1 MAEAKNRIDSL
12 HDQMPAVYNTR
23 NNANW
28 SAIIEALGSSDEEIM
43 QLIQSVREQFFVKT
57 AKRPYLDRLGT
68 ANLVQRPR
76 FIGMDD
82 SVFRKFIPV
91 VAYSP
96 KQVKLI
102 LDELLDV
109 FFFKDSTTSFAMTKQ
124 FEPFVLQNGWELEY
138 EIDSY
143 MRERIEFREEEF
155 NDISNATANE
165 IVAAI
170 NRQSSNSYAIAFED
184 NLTKKINIRIFTNT
198 VGSKGAVKIVGGKA
212 NIGLRFDGFND
223 DAGAGGNSQWEIT
236 KVGDTVKMR
245 YTNVGNSP
253 KIETLNIG
261 DVVIITRP
269 GNEGSFVINE
279 VNVIE
284 NYIVFTNLLATNN
297 DTFTQSPTNDVRFF
311 TPFKNNVF
319 LKDRRAVVWE
329 VRPGEIIVE
338 MPPSPP
344 IVKRN
349 RKGAAHINGIQSKVQ
364 AYSKSLSNITLYR
377 PDEFPTGGGQFFF
390 IPENEIQT
398 YFPNDGD
405 TTYFKYNSR
414 LCSDMPVYTYSSRIG
429 SLLQGVSP
437 QLPEA
442 ASLNQFLLTSA
453 NRDTNNTLTITTAVA
468 NNYGVGDFIIIE
480 GATLGAGSGAT
491 VNGTW
496 KVTEVVS
503 NTQLKAYSFGGI
515 HGDRM
520 STGGTV
526 RMEKAAFSTS
536 GGVVLMRSSKLEP
549 RKLGP
554 YLWNEDSDFILS
566 SFTGNLV
573 AEINAGSTQK
583 NIYLSSNNIPNESG
597 QLIFNFGTEKQEGP
611 VRFFSKP
618 SGNVIAIDPSYVFE
632 NTHNIGDSVTVIRRR
647 GGMTFK
653 SYGDERAPYIT
664 DPAAA
669 REVLKELMQRVK
681 SVGIFINFIVRYPE
695 QYYATI
701 DVYKSGIDPG

>member
-12 HDQMPAVYNTR
+12 HDQMPAIYSTR
-23 NNANW
+23 TNPNW
-28 SAIIEALGSSDEEIM
+28 SALISALGSSDDEIM
-43 QLIQSVREQFFVKT
+43 QLIQSVREQFFIKT

-82 SVFRKFIPV
+82 SAFRKFIPV

-109 FFFKDSTTSFAMTKQ
+109 FFFKDSTTSFAMTNQ
-124 FEPFVLQNGWELEY
+124 FEPFVLQDGWDLEY

-143 MRERIEFREEEF
+143 SKERIEFREEEF
-155 NDISNATANE
+155 EDISNAKANE

-170 NRQSSNSYAIAFED
+170 NRQSSNSFAIAFED

-198 VGSKGAVKIVGGKA
+198 VGSKGAVKIIGGKA
-212 NIGLRFDGFND
+212 NIGLQFDGFNEE
-223 DAGAGGNSQWEIT
+223 AGAGGNSEWEIT
-236 KVGDTVKMR
+236 KIGDTVKMR

-253 KIETLNIG
+253 KIETLNVG

-269 GNEGSFVINE
+269 ENEGSFLINE

-284 NYIVFTNLLATNN
+284 NYIVFTNIFATEE
-297 DTFTQSPTNDVRFF
+297 TFTQSSTEDVRFF
-311 TPFKNNVF
+311 TPLKNNVF

-349 RKGAAHINGIQSKVQ
+349 RKGAAHINGIESKVQ
-364 AYSKSLSNITLYR
+364 AYNKTLSNITLDR
-377 PDEFPTGGGQFFF
+377 PDEFPTTGGQFYF

-414 LCSDMPVYTYSSRIG
+414 LCSDMPIYTYVSRVGNVI
-429 SLLQGVSP
+429 QGVSP
-437 QLPEA
+437 QLPDP
-442 ASLNQFLLTSA
+442 ASLNQFMLTSA
-453 NRDTNNTLTITTAVA
+453 NRDTSNTITVTTTVP
-468 NNYGVGDFIIIE
+468 NNYSINDFAIIE
-480 GATLGAGSGAT
+480 NAMLGAGSGPS

-496 KVTEVVS
+496 RITEIVS
-503 NTQLKAYSFGGI
+503 STQFKAYSFGGS
-515 HGDRM
+515 HGDRQ

-526 RMEKAAFSTS
+526 RVEKAAFSTS
-536 GGVVLMRSSKLEP
+536 GGIVLMRSSKLEP

-554 YLWNEDSDFILS
+554 YIWDQDSNFVLS
-566 SFTGNLV
+566 SFTGTLTE
-573 AEINAGSTQK
+573 EINAGSTQR
-583 NIYLSSNNIPNESG
+583 NIYLSTNNIPNESG
-597 QLIFNFGTEKQEGP
+597 QLIFNFGTEREEGP
-611 VRFFSKP
+611 VRFFLKP
-618 SGNVIAIDPSYVFE
+618 SSNVIAIDPSYVFE
-632 NTHNIGDSVTVIRRR
+632 NTHQVGDYVTVIRRQ
-647 GGMTFK
+647 GGMVLGP
-653 SYGDERAPYIT
+653 YGEQIAPYIT

-681 SVGIFINFIVRYPE
+681 SVGIFINFLVRYPE

-701 DVYKSGIDPG
+701 DVYRSGIDPG

>member
-1 MAEAKNRIDSL
+1 M
-12 HDQMPAVYNTR
+12 
-23 NNANW
+23 
-28 SAIIEALGSSDEEIM
+28 
-43 QLIQSVREQFFVKT
+43 REQFFIKT

-82 SVFRKFIPV
+82 SAFRKFIPV

-109 FFFKDSTTSFAMTKQ
+109 FFFKDSTTSFAMTNQ
-124 FEPFVLQNGWELEY
+124 FEPFVLQDGWDLEY

-143 MRERIEFREEEF
+143 SKERIEFREEEF
-155 NDISNATANE
+155 EDISNAKANE

-170 NRQSSNSYAIAFED
+170 NRQSSNSFAIAFED

-198 VGSKGAVKIVGGKA
+198 VGSKGAVKIIGGKA
-212 NIGLRFDGFND
+212 NIGLQFDGFNEE
-223 DAGAGGNSQWEIT
+223 AGAGGNSEWEIT
-236 KVGDTVKMR
+236 KIGDTVKMR

-253 KIETLNIG
+253 KIETLNVG

-269 GNEGSFVINE
+269 ENEGSFLINE

-284 NYIVFTNLLATNN
+284 NYIVFTNIFATEE
-297 DTFTQSPTNDVRFF
+297 TFTQSSTEDVRFF
-311 TPFKNNVF
+311 TPLKNNVF

-349 RKGAAHINGIQSKVQ
+349 RKGAAHINGIESKVQ
-364 AYSKSLSNITLYR
+364 AYNKTLSNITLDR
-377 PDEFPTGGGQFFF
+377 PDEFPTTGGQFYF

-414 LCSDMPVYTYSSRIG
+414 LCSDMPIYTYVSRVGNVI
-429 SLLQGVSP
+429 QGVSP
-437 QLPEA
+437 QLPDP
-442 ASLNQFLLTSA
+442 ASLNQFMLTSA
-453 NRDTNNTLTITTAVA
+453 NRDTSNTITVTTTVP
-468 NNYGVGDFIIIE
+468 NNYSINDFAIIE
-480 GATLGAGSGAT
+480 NAMLGAGSGPS

-496 KVTEVVS
+496 RITEIVS
-503 NTQLKAYSFGGI
+503 STQFKAYSFGGS
-515 HGDRM
+515 HGDRQ

-526 RMEKAAFSTS
+526 RVEKAAFSTS
-536 GGVVLMRSSKLEP
+536 GGIVLMRSSKLEP

-554 YLWNEDSDFILS
+554 YIWDQDSNFVLS
-566 SFTGNLV
+566 SFTGTLTE
-573 AEINAGSTQK
+573 EINAGSTQR
-583 NIYLSSNNIPNESG
+583 NIYLSTNNIPNESG
-597 QLIFNFGTEKQEGP
+597 QLIFNFGTEREEGP
-611 VRFFSKP
+611 VRFFLKP
-618 SGNVIAIDPSYVFE
+618 SSNVIAIDPSYVFE
-632 NTHNIGDSVTVIRRR
+632 NTHQVGDYVTVIRRQ
-647 GGMTFK
+647 GGMVLGP
-653 SYGDERAPYIT
+653 YGEQIAPYIT

-681 SVGIFINFIVRYPE
+681 SVGIFINFLVRYPE

-701 DVYKSGIDPG
+701 DVYRSGIDPG

>member
-124 FEPFVLQNGWELEY
+124 FEPFVLQDGWELEY

-143 MRERIEFREEEF
+143 MKERIEFREEEF
-155 NDISNATANE
+155 NDMSNATANE

-198 VGSKGAVKIVGGKA
+198 VGSKGAVKVVGGKA

-223 DAGAGGNSQWEIT
+223 DAGAGGNSEWEIT

-279 VNVIE
+279 VNVID
-284 NYIVFTNLLATNN
+284 NYIIFTNLLATNN

-311 TPFKNNVF
+311 TPVKNNVF

-364 AYSKSLSNITLYR
+364 AYSKSLSNITLDK

-414 LCSDMPVYTYSSRIG
+414 LCSDMPVYTYSSRVGNLI
-429 SLLQGVSP
+429 QGVSP

-480 GATLGAGSGAT
+480 GVTLGAGSGAT
-491 VNGTW
+491 TNGTW
-496 KVTEVVS
+496 KVTEVLS
-503 NTQLKAYSFGGI
+503 STQLKAYSFGGM
-515 HGDRM
+515 HGDRI

-536 GGVVLMRSSKLEP
+536 GGIVLMRSSKLEP

-566 SFTGNLV
+566 SFTGNLA

-583 NIYLSSNNIPNESG
+583 NIYISSNNIPNESG
-597 QLIFNFGTEKQEGP
+597 QLIFNFGTERQEGP

-618 SGNVIAIDPSYVFE
+618 SGSVVTIDPSYVFE
-632 NTHNIGDSVTVIRRR
+632 NTHNVGDSVTVIRRR